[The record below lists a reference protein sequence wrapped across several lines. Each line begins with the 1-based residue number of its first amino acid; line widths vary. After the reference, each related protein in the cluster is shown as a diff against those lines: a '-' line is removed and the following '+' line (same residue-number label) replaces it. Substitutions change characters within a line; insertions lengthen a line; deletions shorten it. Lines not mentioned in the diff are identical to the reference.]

1 MEPAI
6 PFQLDDSHNRFT
18 KDAAVHF
25 GSSQFAIDKD
35 DRNLGY
41 FESAFISSEFHFYLE
56 GITFET
62 DFVQSDSFKYLPAL
76 AFESR
81 CGVMDGQT
89 GDYTYIF
96 RCKIRH

>member
-41 FESAFISSEFHFYLE
+41 FESAFISSEFHLSVAADRLQLRCIFCIYL
-56 GITFET
+56 
-62 DFVQSDSFKYLPAL
+62 
-76 AFESR
+76 R
-81 CGVMDGQT
+81 N
-89 GDYTYIF
+89 
-96 RCKIRH
+96 